1 MSHQMCRSFVGAWTG
16 TSQAEEKDNEYL
28 DHIVRCTA
36 DRLAWRI
43 HSVSRCR
50 RIDPPAVGIRCN
62 FLDPALCNGESYR
75 IEKSGF
81 LIRRLKGRNGPMLG
95 FTPGSSES
103 IRPNVF
109 TLLPCLFKSITQPDA
124 LHCSSPMQKERAN
137 GIRRP
142 HLTA

>member
-1 MSHQMCRSFVGAWTG
+1 MCRSFVGAWTG

-36 DRLAWRI
+36 DLLAWRI

-81 LIRRLKGRNGPMLG
+81 LIRRLKGRNGPMHWLYARV
-95 FTPGSSES
+95 
-103 IRPNVF
+103 I
-109 TLLPCLFKSITQPDA
+109 
-124 LHCSSPMQKERAN
+124 
-137 GIRRP
+137 GI
-142 HLTA
+142 HS